1 MTYAISDGRP
11 RRVRSELNLETVDK
25 SPKAP
30 SVWSTKEWTEMQ
42 AAITGALKPHAEAW
56 DAVAKALQEH
66 HLKYAS
72 PRKDN
77 FNE

>member
-25 SPKAP
+25 SANAP

-42 AAITGALKPHAEAW
+42 AAIVGALKPHAEAW
-56 DAVAKALQEH
+56 DAVAKALKEH
-66 HLKYAS
+66 HLKYS
-72 PRKDN
+72 PKKGN
-77 FNE
+77 FDE